1 MSWLIE
7 YLPEALEEFQKL
19 DNSVRSQIVKGIR
32 KVSQNPLPDYQGGY
46 GKPLSDNLAG
56 LMKIKFK
63 KIGLRVVYAIET
75 DNNIMKIIIIS
86 ARADSQVYNEAE
98 NRRKSYNL

>member
-46 GKPLSDNLAG
+46 GKPLNNNLSG

-75 DNNIMKIIIIS
+75 DNNIMKIVIIS

-98 NRRKSYNL
+98 IRRKAYNL